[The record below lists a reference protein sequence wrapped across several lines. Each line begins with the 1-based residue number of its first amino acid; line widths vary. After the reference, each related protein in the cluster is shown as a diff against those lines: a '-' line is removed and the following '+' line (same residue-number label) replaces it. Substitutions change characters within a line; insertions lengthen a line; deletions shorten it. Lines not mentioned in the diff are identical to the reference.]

1 MGSPFASRTVA
12 TLSIPFDLPNEVTL
26 QALAGRHLEKAEI
39 AAQAKW
45 IASMDAKGGVKKQR
59 EVMRAFKDEDDKPAD
74 KTPEPEPQKDEP
86 VDPLAGLDPYTVCRF
101 GIKSWTYEESLKPEP
116 VEDDDSPFA
125 SLQAELLRRLDE
137 AIAAAKAGGVLSS
150 LSGSIR
156 ALFDAKPPSMR
167 VRAID
172 DMRPEEQKWFAT
184 EVMRLTKPR
193 LFQTKDERE
202 ESEKNVSA
210 ASLTH

>member
-12 TLSIPFDLPNEVTL
+12 TLPIPFDPPHEVTL
-26 QALAGRHLEKAEI
+26 QKLAGRHLEKAET

-45 IASMDAKGGVKKQR
+45 IQTMDAKGGVKKQR
-59 EVMRAFKDEDDKPAD
+59 EILKAFKDEEDDKPKSD
-74 KTPEPEPQKDEP
+74 TPEPEPEKES

-101 GIKSWTYEESLKPEP
+101 GIKSWTYDESLKEEPDPET
-116 VEDDDSPFA
+116 D
-125 SLQAELLRRLDE
+125 
-137 AIAAAKAGGVLSS
+137 
-150 LSGSIR
+150 
-156 ALFDAKPPSMR
+156 SMR

-172 DMRPEEQKWFAT
+172 DLGPDELKWFAT

-193 LFQTKDERE
+193 LFQTKDQHKEA
-202 ESEKNVSA
+202 EKNDSA